1 MTQARDLR
9 QKLYLQLRP
18 MQVPDTNPQPVDRE
32 DERWLDSS
40 PLAAILATT
49 DRVSGTEIVLYPGE
63 SNEILIQLQ
72 NLGNGPLELGKL
84 SLEIEGSFPS
94 SWFSSGWLDITDMEG
109 KPLPN
114 IDFFKE
120 VVIFAIVLLIRE
132 GLYRFVSLLLV
143 LHDYLDRE
151 REGKRFLW
159 RSQVELSPI
168 RKLEAVLNFKIPQ
181 DWFESEKS
189 LGSGDALVLDYQ
201 GRVYV
206 SYPASERQSLNKRV
220 LVSTDFNL
228 YVRPRSLYLNFL
240 PEIYREVDLIGR
252 LLKIFEQAFEPDV
265 QALDA
270 LWAYLNPL
278 IAPKELL
285 PFLAHWIGWNLTPEL
300 TITQKRRLI
309 SQAMEIY
316 RWRGTR
322 KGLRHYLHLY
332 TGLPLDEDL
341 PEEEKAISI
350 QENFRRDFT
359 IGKTRLGDESNARI
373 EGGQAYHFILRL
385 RFPPNLW
392 REALRREAL
401 ICYSYS
407 PRLSLRLWFLSFLPL
422 RFPPNL
428 RREALICYS
437 YSQRL
442 SFRLWFLSFL
452 FLHLN
457 QIEEVEQWFLSFLF
471 FYLNQI
477 EEIEQFEPLF
487 FFNQNQIEPLIRQ
500 IVEQEKPAFC
510 TYELYIRQIHPY
522 PACLRNLALAISQS
536 FT

>member
-1 MTQARDLR
+1 MTQARDLS
-9 QKLYLQLRP
+9 QKLDLKLLP
-18 MQVPDTNPQPVDRE
+18 MQLPDTKTQPVVRADV
-32 DERWLDSS
+32 RWSDSS
-40 PLAAILATT
+40 PLAAILATA

-63 SNEILIQLQ
+63 PNEILIQLE
-72 NLGNGPLELGKL
+72 NLGSRTLELREL
-84 SLEIEGSFPS
+84 WIEIEASFPT
-94 SWFSSGWLDITDMEG
+94 SWRRITDMEG
-109 KPLPN
+109 NPLS
-114 IDFFKE
+114 I
-120 VVIFAIVLLIRE
+120 IE
-132 GLYRFVSLLLV
+132 GNL
-143 LHDYLDRE
+143 
-151 REGKRFLW
+151 FLW
-159 RSQVELSPI
+159 SSQLQLSPQQ
-168 RKLEAVLNFKIPQ
+168 KLEAVLNFKIAP

-189 LGSGDALVLDYQ
+189 LGSRDALVLDYQ

-373 EGGQAYHFILRL
+373 EGGQAYHFIVRL

-392 REALRREAL
+392 REVLRREAL

-422 RFPPNL
+422 RFPLNL
-428 RREALICYS
+428 WREALICYS
-437 YSQRL
+437 YSPNL
-442 SFRLWFLSFL
+442 SLRLWFLSF
-452 FLHLN
+452 FFFHLN
-457 QIEEVEQWFLSFLF
+457 QIEHVEH
-471 FYLNQI
+471 
-477 EEIEQFEPLF
+477 FEPF
-487 FFNQNQIEPLIRQ
+487 FFFHRNQIEPLIRQ

-522 PACLRNLALAISQS
+522 PAFLRNLAIAISQI